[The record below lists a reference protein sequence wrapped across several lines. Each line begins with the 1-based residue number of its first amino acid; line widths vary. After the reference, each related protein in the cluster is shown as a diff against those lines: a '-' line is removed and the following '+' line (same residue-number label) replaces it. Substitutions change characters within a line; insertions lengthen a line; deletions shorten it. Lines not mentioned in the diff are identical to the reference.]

1 MGFFGDLFGFKDYK
15 PEIFAA
21 IDKAIEE
28 HISLVKQLDD
38 ELKIGLI
45 DANERDNKYTQAR
58 KYKSDN
64 NGYPTITNVPFFE
77 IVEAL
82 KVYGSREHTQQ
93 RDDETMAGTRKE
105 MMINGVNQF
114 FHITCYKLK
123 YIVNSSHKLEYIE
136 NTYAIDVR

>member
-21 IDKAIEE
+21 IDKAIKE

-58 KYKSDN
+58 EYN
-64 NGYPTITNVPFFE
+64 QQTIANIPFFE

-105 MMINGVNQF
+105 IMINGVNQF

-123 YIVNSSHKLEYIE
+123 YIINSSDKIVYVD